1 MTTEAAK
8 SDALGDW
15 PTLLKDNAR
24 TGGHQQHSVRSPETA
39 VWQYRAGS
47 SVRSA
52 PFLEAG
58 ILYVASVDGVV
69 HAVDVVTG
77 TVKMEISGTLPNPFH
92 TFAFGKPN
100 PVRMR

>member
-8 SDALGDW
+8 SDDPGDW

-24 TGGHQQHSVRSPETA
+24 TGGHQEHSVRSPERA

-52 PFLEAG
+52 PILEGG
-58 ILYVASVDGVV
+58 ILYVASANGVL
-69 HAVDVVTG
+69 HAVDVLTG
-77 TVKMEISGTLPNPFH
+77 SDDGLRLFDSAAV
-92 TFAFGKPN
+92 FAAGREPTALSA
-100 PVRMR
+100 